1 MSVSDWD
8 NEYARLARAA
18 SQLRTTGIVSQPSDR
33 NALTVGLQRL
43 DQSLSN
49 LPLQPTE
56 IQRRRRLI
64 QHLLQTTNT
73 TTTTTNPSTESSL
86 VTPPATTTTTSSS
99 VMAMA
104 MRQQDAMID
113 ELAVGVGRLKTQTA
127 AISEEATMHNR
138 LLNQMDEGLDAAY
151 AGLEDETRRAATL
164 REDQS
169 VWKLQLIVAGLVV
182 LLILEIFLGLTP

>member
-1 MSVSDWD
+1 
-8 NEYARLARAA
+8 
-18 SQLRTTGIVSQPSDR
+18 
-33 NALTVGLQRL
+33 
-43 DQSLSN
+43 
-49 LPLQPTE
+49 
-56 IQRRRRLI
+56 
-64 QHLLQTTNT
+64 
-73 TTTTTNPSTESSL
+73 
-86 VTPPATTTTTSSS
+86 
-99 VMAMA
+99 MAMA

-127 AISEEATMHNR
+127 AISEEASMHNR

-169 VWKLQLIVAGLVV
+169 VWKLQLTVAGLVV